1 MDRLTTFVF
10 DADVK
15 EVVILSAT
23 IKLLT
28 GLRRLDLEM
37 CCFPWDAGSVS
48 GEDEDEDFENDDG
61 SDDEGEDDGGDGES
75 GAGESENDGDGENV
89 DNQGGEDDNGD
100 ESEEILDFGT
110 GDGVEGGDLIALF
123 GNERIAKRTEPVVIL
138 KTLWMWD
145 LVGCS
150 NEVVRAIFE
159 KYPNIEQLHL
169 PNICGTNDVD
179 DLAKTIVA
187 LCPKLRTLQF
197 YGEGRDTN
205 IEFPFKVLEA
215 LPEQQVEQVCIRNFH
230 IELDEQMAR
239 SVFLRHSA
247 TLHTL
252 ILQGCSLTDSAAI
265 RTVLTEIKHLRLLV
279 RINEPHTEPELS
291 RPAYFRR
298 EAPVELSPI
307 ETRYFEPLE
316 HFYRQIG
323 KLTELRH
330 LDLRMDKMGPNGE
343 RQSDIPT
350 CSEVSFPGLLNIGMG
365 RPGYLELLGGLSKLK
380 QLCGSVFATTW
391 LCAEQKK
398 RQIELILVFRYE
410 RTDSMIERGWAFP
423 P

>member
-1 MDRLTTFVF
+1 MRMIDPEPFLH
-10 DADVK
+10 
-15 EVVILSAT
+15 
-23 IKLLT
+23 LL
-28 GLRRLDLEM
+28 E
-37 CCFPWDAGSVS
+37 DAGSVS

-265 RTVLTEIKHLRLLV
+265 RTVLTECGV
-279 RINEPHTEPELS
+279 
-291 RPAYFRR
+291 
-298 EAPVELSPI
+298 
-307 ETRYFEPLE
+307 LE
-316 HFYRQIG
+316 
-323 KLTELRH
+323 
-330 LDLRMDKMGPNGE
+330 DLRFVGTHY
-343 RQSDIPT
+343 SDYEAIWPYPDRYGKG
-350 CSEVSFPGLLNIGMG
+350 CGILLADAIAA
-365 RPGYLELLGGLSKLK
+365 P
-380 QLCGSVFATTW
+380 
-391 LCAEQKK
+391 
-398 RQIELILVFRYE
+398 
-410 RTDSMIERGWAFP
+410 WA
-423 P
+423 